1 MSRELEFARKMEKMV
16 EQAPENR
23 HSYFQLKYFVIGK
36 EPTLQAQM
44 WQCLRELQAR
54 KETIDSI
61 ALEIEDVKDQ
71 LELLELRKDKQALPP
86 WNTENY
92 QGYDLDNV
100 TEKEK
105 EIMLRRWERQKTS
118 LQKTL
123 KQLENRQKFALQ
135 EARFFMQAFESL
147 EKVEP
152 MKDYDDLETQ
162 QEYWNEVISQK
173 INLKMLLQQ
182 PLDTELVQTAL
193 SLHDNASVKVQI
205 TQLLDRQQQQMAY
218 IREKQMQDKLKL
230 LRNKEQN
237 EEAIKPGQTI
247 PTGEIIGVPAES
259 R

>member
-1 MSRELEFARKMEKMV
+1 MV

-54 KETIDSI
+54 KETLDSI
-61 ALEIEDVKDQ
+61 ILEIEDTKDQ
-71 LELLELRKDKQALPP
+71 QELLEIEKSSKEQLFGVI
-86 WNTENY
+86 N
-92 QGYDLDNV
+92 DLDV
-100 TEKEK
+100 AKMK
-105 EIMLRRWERQKTS
+105 EISLRRRERQKIN

-123 KQLENRQKFALQ
+123 KQLENRHKFALQ

-147 EKVEP
+147 EKIEP
-152 MKDYDDLETQ
+152 MKDFDDLDAQ
-162 QEYWNEVISQK
+162 QEYWNEVITQK

-193 SLHDNASVKVQI
+193 ALHENAPIKVQI

-218 IREKQMQDKLKL
+218 IREKQKQERLA
-230 LRNKEQN
+230 LRGKEEN
-237 EEAIKPGQTI
+237 EEAIELRQTRQAV
-247 PTGEIIGVPAES
+247 GVPAEG